1 MEKGRAGAVL
11 VTCRPWQAALSA
23 RPCLGHRAS
32 PAYLEEGV
40 CREQSLCLGG
50 KCKPPLAGGMQRWRF
65 LAWLREH
72 HTGSKSCTCLAPW
85 ELLPFILE
93 AGPWGGSSAGIHALL
108 QTNSV
113 DFVKSFNNC
122 LSVLPSPGPLLCL
135 CEVTVS

>member
-32 PAYLEEGV
+32 PRPTWRKACAESRAYA
-40 CREQSLCLGG
+40 RGG

-65 LAWLREH
+65 PAWLREH

-113 DFVKSFNNC
+113 DCQVIYTTASA
-122 LSVLPSPGPLLCL
+122 SSPLQGLC
-135 CEVTVS
+135 CASAR